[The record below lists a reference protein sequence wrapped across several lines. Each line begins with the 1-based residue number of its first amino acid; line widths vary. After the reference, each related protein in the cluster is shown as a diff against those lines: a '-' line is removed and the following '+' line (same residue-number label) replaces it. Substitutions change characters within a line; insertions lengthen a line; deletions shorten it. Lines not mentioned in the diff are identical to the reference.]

1 MAISGSTD
9 FDRTRNEIVTAALSL
24 LGVYAAGETISSED
38 VADASVFL
46 NMMVKAWNADGI
58 HLWKQSEIT
67 LFCEASTN
75 SYSLTTSNCTASY
88 VETAL
93 SADAASSDTALTVDS
108 ISGISNGD
116 YLGIVLD
123 DNTIHWTTVSGAPS
137 GSTVTAATGLASA
150 ASSGNAVYAYTTKV
164 GKPLRIRNIRR
175 KTMDGTEVFMGR
187 NGDTVSRT
195 EYMSYP
201 NKTATGA
208 PVQAYYDPRISTG
221 TLFVWPSPDTDL
233 HRIVFTGDLLLE
245 DFDAIANTPD
255 FPSEWLE
262 AIVFNL
268 AVRLGPTY
276 GLVMTRDKPD
286 VVAMAA
292 QFKDNL
298 LNWDREPASVMFQP
312 DYD

>member
-1 MAISGSTD
+1 MATSGSTD

-24 LGVYAAGETISSED
+24 LGVYAAGETPSSED

-67 LFCEASTN
+67 LFCEASKN

-93 SADAASSDTALTVDS
+93 SADAASSDTALMVDS

-150 ASSGNAVYAYTTKV
+150 ASSGNAVYAYTTKI

-312 DYD
+312 EYD